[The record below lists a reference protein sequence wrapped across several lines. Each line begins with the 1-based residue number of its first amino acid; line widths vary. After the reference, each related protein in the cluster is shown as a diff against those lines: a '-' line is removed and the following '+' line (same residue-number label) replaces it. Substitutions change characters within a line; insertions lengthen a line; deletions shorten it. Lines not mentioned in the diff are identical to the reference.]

1 MTLNGME
8 DRVRD
13 AAYERSGND
22 AKRKIRRKKDAF
34 YLLPEVFYLPEGK
47 KVAGGTW
54 SGIHGASYRGRKS
67 NI

>member
-1 MTLNGME
+1 MTLKGME

-34 YLLPEVFYLPEGK
+34 YLLPEMFYLPEGR
-47 KVAGGTW
+47 KVAG
-54 SGIHGASYRGRKS
+54 
-67 NI
+67 

>member
-34 YLLPEVFYLPEGK
+34 YLLPEMFYLPEGR
-47 KVAGGTW
+47 KVAG
-54 SGIHGASYRGRKS
+54 
-67 NI
+67 